1 MSETIYDKT
10 NRVRS
15 NDGFIYDI
23 QCKLLSQHD
32 TIIAHIIHNSPIDGE
47 RVFVP
52 IQFPWQWANLE
63 FDSDFDEYAGWACRL
78 YRNLPKDHSF
88 GSNVI
93 YDPDEET
100 LKRLLT
106 PGKKD
111 LALVDN
117 SILHLLHDFYVSD
130 PNHSITMLSIFMS
143 LEIDEEQLI
152 KRLKYIQS
160 REWIRVI
167 VKKSNKWFRGY
178 TISNKAINEIEV
190 QLQLNLQPESRY
202 FKEVDIQHSGD
213 FIFVIMP
220 FKEEE
225 FDQNIYYDFIK
236 PIVEKELSIVCE
248 RVDND
253 LIPERID
260 NKIYTYIKKSK
271 FLIAELT
278 TNNANVIYE
287 LAMAHMLNKR
297 VIILTQNDPPKLAF
311 DFDKFPATIYSN
323 KEELNSILPDI
334 LKSTMKHS

>member
-1 MSETIYDKT
+1 MAQTVYDIT
-10 NRVRS
+10 ERVRIK
-15 NDGFIYDI
+15 DGIIHEI
-23 QCKLLSQHD
+23 QCELLSEHGNIYAD
-32 TIIAHIIHNSPIDGE
+32 IIHDSPIEEE
-47 RVFVP
+47 RIFVP
-52 IQFPWQWANLE
+52 IKFTWRWTTLHSE
-63 FDSDFDEYAGWACRL
+63 TDFDLIAGWACRL
-78 YRNLPKDHSF
+78 YRNLPTDHPY
-88 GSNVI
+88 GSGVV
-93 YDPDEET
+93 YDPDEEM

-111 LALVDN
+111 TTLLDH
-117 SILHLLHDFYVSD
+117 SILQLLHNFYVSD
-130 PNHSITMLSIFMS
+130 PNYEITVLSIFMS
-143 LEIDEEQLI
+143 LEIEKEQLLE
-152 KRLKYIQS
+152 RLKYFQA
-160 REWIRVI
+160 REW
-167 VKKSNKWFRGY
+167 VKVTTYDKNIWHRGY
-178 TISNKAINEIEV
+178 SISAKAIKEIEV
-190 QLQLNLQPESRY
+190 QLQLNVQLESRY
-202 FKEVDIQHSGD
+202 FKEVDIQQTGD

-311 DFDKFPATIYSN
+311 DFDKFPATTYTN
-323 KEELNSILPDI
+323 KEELNGILPDI